1 MSNRRIEVGADPR
14 GALKAYGALVVR
26 NAGAIPAADKLA
38 LSREMYRIFAPE
50 FSGERG
56 AAIDGLA
63 ITAADV
69 TDVNLGTLAGTLV
82 AQKALELYKLEYPIL
97 SRISTDY
104 SDIPAQFGQ
113 TVMARIVTV
122 PAVMSYSP
130 DNGWVV
136 VTPAKTLDVPVIL
149 DEHIGVQIEFDANT
163 LASTLRR
170 LFEEQAPAASYSL
183 ATHFVNKVY
192 ALLTPGNFN
201 AYAVKGAKVPN
212 VYPTYAVSL
221 GDFARSALTKVKS
234 AFNVNE
240 VPRKNRSLL
249 LNSDYHSQLSQDPSL
264 VYFAAVRAPEMVEEG
279 TLPRMAGFLPIEAPN
294 LPATNNM
301 AGLALH
307 KSALVTTTRLPND
320 YTSVLPGS
328 SYGKVTTVTN
338 EDIGISVMLVQYVS
352 HDAGKAK
359 WRIAAMLG
367 AGVGDKRGGLL
378 LTQP

>member
-14 GALKAYGALVVR
+14 GALKAYGALAVR
-26 NAGAIPAADKLA
+26 NAGAIQAADKLA
-38 LSREMYRIFAPE
+38 LSREMYRIFAQE

-69 TDVNLGTLAGTLV
+69 TDINLGTLAGTLV
-82 AQKALELYKLEYPIL
+82 AQKALELYKFEYPIL

-113 TVMARIVTV
+113 TVMVRIITV
-122 PAVMSYSP
+122 PAVMTYSP
-130 DNGWVV
+130 ANGWVV
-136 VTPAKTLDVPVIL
+136 VTPAKTVDVPVIL

-163 LASTLRR
+163 LASTVRR

-183 ATHFVNKVY
+183 ATYFVNKVY
-192 ALLTPGNFN
+192 ALLTPANFN

-234 AFNVNE
+234 AFNTNE
-240 VPRKNRSLL
+240 VPKKNRSLL

-264 VYFAAVRAPEMVEEG
+264 VYFTAVRAPEMVEEG

-294 LPATNNM
+294 LPSTNNM

-338 EDIGISVMLVQYVS
+338 EDIGISVMLVQYVD
-352 HDAGKAK
+352 HNQGKAK
-359 WRIAAMLG
+359 WRIAAMIG
-367 AGVGDKRGGLL
+367 AGMGDKRGGLL